1 MRDNYGVFYYP
12 QPENKRLKMY
22 VRISDGVVEFRPAHA
37 DNARL
42 WEQHG
47 WIPYEA
53 AKKADE
59 YSREQG
65 KRYPLHLYDF
75 DVALG
80 VLSDVQP
87 EAVATVQTK
96 EG

>member
-1 MRDNYGVFYYP
+1 MQDQHGVFYYP

-22 VRISDGVVEFRPAHA
+22 VRIQDGIVEFRPDHA
-37 DNARL
+37 DNPQL
-42 WEQHG
+42 WEGHG
-47 WIPYEA
+47 WIAYEA

-59 YSREQG
+59 YSKQQG

-80 VLSDVQP
+80 VLADSDP
-87 EAVATVQTK
+87 EAVAGSGRQQT
-96 EG
+96 